1 MKQEPGTWDGEVSIR
16 SEIRSNPGLYTIQVD
31 HHETENLSPLVALL
45 EKDVSPDEN

>member
-1 MKQEPGTWDGEVSIR
+1 MERSVSDPKLDPIQ
-16 SEIRSNPGLYTIQVD
+16 GFYTIQVD